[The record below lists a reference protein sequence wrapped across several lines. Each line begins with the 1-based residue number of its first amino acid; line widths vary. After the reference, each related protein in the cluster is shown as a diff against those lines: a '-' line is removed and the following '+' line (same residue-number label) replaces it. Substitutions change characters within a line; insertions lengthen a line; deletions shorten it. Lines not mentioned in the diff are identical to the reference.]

1 MANEFA
7 IIEQYFSAI
16 GKPAVDTVLGIGDDA
31 AVVDIPQNQQ
41 LVVSMDTL
49 ISGTHFPPDTSPADI
64 AYKALAVNLS
74 DLAAMG
80 ASPAWFLLSLTLEES
95 DNRWL
100 TQFANGLK
108 QAADLFDLQLIGGD
122 TCKGKLA
129 ISIQIAGYVP
139 RDRFVTRGGAAV
151 GDIILVTGE
160 LGNAALG
167 LAQNKGEVDLP
178 ETLREKCALALNRP
192 QPRLELAPFLRE
204 YASSA
209 IDISDGLVGDLRHIL
224 DASACGA
231 WIARVALPVN
241 AWIEQHDCYDY
252 ALEGGDD
259 YQICCTVA
267 ASYRAEIE
275 CWNREHPDCRLTP
288 IGEIT
293 DSGYSLRDGDQ
304 LVDLA
309 QRQGYRHFD

>member
-1 MANEFA
+1 MTEPKDSPFVR
-7 IIEQYFSAI
+7 SH
-16 GKPAVDTVLGIGDDA
+16 VLVLTSHETG
-31 AVVDIPQNQQ
+31 VRQ
-41 LVVSMDTL
+41 LGPYYSIV
-49 ISGTHFPPDTSPADI
+49 P
-64 AYKALAVNLS
+64 YKSLAVNLS

-80 ASPAWFLLSLTLEES
+80 ASPAWFLLSLTLE
-95 DNRWL
+95 DNDSRWL

-108 QAADLFDLQLIGGD
+108 QAADQFDLQLIGGD

-129 ISIQIAGYVP
+129 ISIQVAGYVP
-139 RDRFVTRGGAAV
+139 RDRFVTRAGAAV
-151 GDIILVTGE
+151 GDIVLVTGE

-167 LAQNKGEVDLP
+167 LAQSRGEVDLP
-178 ETLREKCALALNRP
+178 QTLRAKCALALNRP

-209 IDISDGLVGDLRHIL
+209 IDVSDGLVGDLRHIL
-224 DASACGA
+224 DASGCG
-231 WIARVALPVN
+231 ARVAREALPIN
-241 AWIEQHDCYDY
+241 AWIEQQGCYDY

-267 ASYRAEIE
+267 ASRRAEIE
-275 CWNREHPDCRLTP
+275 RWNREHPNCRLTP